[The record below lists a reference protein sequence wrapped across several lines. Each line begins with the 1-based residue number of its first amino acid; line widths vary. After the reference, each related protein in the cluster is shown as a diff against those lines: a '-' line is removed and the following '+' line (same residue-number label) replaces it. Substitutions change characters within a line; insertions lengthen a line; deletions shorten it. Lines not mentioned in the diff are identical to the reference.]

1 MTFTFNV
8 LIIGI
13 VLLIGYWWA
22 NQGLLSSLLH
32 LTCVIVAGAIT
43 IAIWEPI
50 TLAILSGGW
59 FDNYAWGAV
68 FLACFAIILGVA
80 RSISDQSVKANI
92 FLPPWANMTFG
103 FLAGAL
109 SGIITVG
116 MIVIG
121 TGFFQTADSILYPGW
136 GRDRDARAI
145 VEREPKPWLP
155 VAKWTVDFYE
165 YTSLGSLYPNFSG
178 APLARQYPGLDRQAS
193 LVRDSYDSGKG
204 QLSLAPDGATVTDV
218 FKLQARGESGSLNY
232 ESLAQMGILNNVIG
246 QLRNAGAARSDI
258 RILEMIQANPQS
270 APSLSAQMSPE
281 LKLILNQVASSGSQ
295 RYLGK
300 PKNDQ
305 STLIVL
311 MSFGSDAID
320 FGEQLTLSQAQVR
333 LICHETDDSTQ
344 NAAEVIFPYGWG
356 QSVATAPFANFIF
369 DSQTYYVTSVPGRE
383 SASVAF
389 SFIVP
394 NDLQAKFI
402 QIRGTRYT
410 LDRFEDRQTG
420 QFPVISNLEVST
432 KISEAFQ
439 PQAPSGP
446 GFGGPPSM

>member
-8 LIIGI
+8 IIIGI

-43 IAIWEPI
+43 IAVWEPI

-59 FDNYAWGAV
+59 FDNYAWGAI
-68 FLACFAIILGVA
+68 FLACFAVFLGLA
-80 RSISDQSVKANI
+80 RSISDQAVKANI

-103 FLAGAL
+103 FVCGAL

-121 TGFFQTADSILYPGW
+121 TGFFQTADSIIYPGW

-165 YTSLGSLYPNFSG
+165 YTSLGSLYPNISG
-178 APLARQYPGLDRQAS
+178 APLARQYPSLDRQAS
-193 LVRDSYDSGKG
+193 LVRDSFGEGKG
-204 QLSLAPDGATVTDV
+204 QLSLAPDGATVSDV
-218 FKLQARGESGSLNY
+218 FKLKPKAGGTSMEF
-232 ESLAQMGILNNVIG
+232 ESLAQMGILKILID
-246 QLRNAGAARSDI
+246 QLKNTGAARSDI
-258 RILEMIQANPQS
+258 RILERIQADPQA
-270 APSLSAQMSPE
+270 APSLMAQMSPE
-281 LKLILNQVASSGSQ
+281 LQLMLSAASGSGTQ

-300 PKNDQ
+300 PRNDQ

-311 MSFGSDAID
+311 ISFGSDSID

-333 LICHETDDSTQ
+333 LICHERDGSASKT
-344 NAAEVIFPYGWG
+344 AEVIFPYGWG
-356 QSVATAPFANFIF
+356 QSVTTAPFANFIF

-383 SASVAF
+383 AASVAF

-402 QIRGTRYT
+402 QIRGTRYN
-410 LDRFEDRQTG
+410 LDSFEDRQTG
-420 QFPVISNLEVST
+420 QFPAISDFEANT
-432 KISEAFQ
+432 KIIEAFQ
-439 PQAPSGP
+439 PQAPPGF